1 MDKAM
6 EKLANLS
13 NKQIISKDKAADAR
27 KQNVLLA
34 FDFVKKMNLLKKL
47 LASMVP
53 ENLIPL
59 IKELENHADVS
70 KNALGELTTKL
81 KELCNNQFE
90 SMETINQNHI
100 KWIES
105 VCESSHLYLICN
117 IFR

>member
-13 NKQIISKDKAADAR
+13 NKQIVSKDKANFTTDAR
-27 KQNVLLA
+27 KQNILLA
-34 FDFVKKMNLLKKL
+34 FDFVKKMNLLKKFF
-47 LASMVP
+47 ASMVP

-90 SMETINQNHI
+90 SMETINQNHR
-100 KWIES
+100 KWIDI
-105 VCESSHLYLICN
+105 VC
-117 IFR
+117 